1 MSRVHAGDGSLIAE
15 YAQERRLFVPIDVV
29 PEHVINAF
37 LAAEDKNFYDHIG
50 IDFIGIARAV
60 FQNVLNVA
68 SGKRLEG
75 LQPSRNRS
83 PKTSF

>member
-37 LAAEDKNFYDHIG
+37 LA
-50 IDFIGIARAV
+50 
-60 FQNVLNVA
+60 L
-68 SGKRLEG
+68 
-75 LQPSRNRS
+75 
-83 PKTSF
+83 KTKISTIT